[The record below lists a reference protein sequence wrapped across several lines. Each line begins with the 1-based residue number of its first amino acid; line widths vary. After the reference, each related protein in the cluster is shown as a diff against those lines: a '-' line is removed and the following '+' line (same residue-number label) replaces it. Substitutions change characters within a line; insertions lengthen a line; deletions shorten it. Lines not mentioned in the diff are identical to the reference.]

1 MEHECTLWLASMNVP
16 LGNFM
21 DVGLISYSPK
31 LDGDYDLLIMV
42 VWYTDIKLI
51 TLITYWWLSR
61 WRFGTWTLF
70 FHILR
75 ISYSQLTNSI
85 IFQRGGEKPPTSY
98 VISIY
103 NPSFITIYNHFYWYY
118 NHYFYIIP
126 LLMIIYMLLNT
137 MKLVEPLNHQRIPEI
152 RPLRTRQLS
161 RLSRSQLAGNSRDF
175 FCGLG
180 GSPLGL

>member
-126 LLMIIYMLLNT
+126 LMIIAIIIGIEDYWLSHYWLLYYTILLITIIGIIWFHNILLIILLIT
-137 MKLVEPLNHQRIPEI
+137 II
-152 RPLRTRQLS
+152 I
-161 RLSRSQLAGNSRDF
+161 
-175 FCGLG
+175 
-180 GSPLGL
+180 